1 MENQIL
7 RLITRFSRCLCK
19 FFTIPL
25 LSFFVLENICK
36 IYIIFCP
43 SMHLIMDKTVLA
55 LIYILNVCQPP
66 QKTNSAHVEIK
77 SRSWWSLYPVNCLV
91 PFGSSSTR
99 SFLFL
104 FFILY
109 TLIIWEIIVQRWYCC
124 SFNFTLIAFTPLL
137 CHLIIW
143 F

>member
-19 FFTIPL
+19 FFTIPI

-104 FFILY
+104 SFFCTHWLYEKLLSKDDIVALLILRLLLLRHFY
-109 TLIIWEIIVQRWYCC
+109 AIW
-124 SFNFTLIAFTPLL
+124 
-137 CHLIIW
+137 
-143 F
+143 